1 MIVQKPKHQK
11 LKNSGYRIWHP
22 RSLEC
27 AYLPKGRYMS
37 AVRNIRMLARYNKW
51 ANNML
56 LDAIAA
62 LPPDEVIKKR
72 TAAFGGMSFAL
83 AHVVIVDQ
91 IWRAHLLGKDHG
103 FKSRTTVSP
112 DSLASLTEK
121 LNETGNWYI
130 QYADFMTEPLLN
142 EKVNFLFVDG
152 GAGEMTR
159 GDILI
164 HVCNHNTF
172 HRGHIGDMFYQSGF
186 RPPSIDLPVYFRDAF
201 NESEL
206 G

>member
-1 MIVQKPKHQK
+1 
-11 LKNSGYRIWHP
+11 
-22 RSLEC
+22 
-27 AYLPKGRYMS
+27 MS

-51 ANNML
+51 ANKML

-62 LPPDEVIKKR
+62 LPLDEVIKKR
-72 TAAFGGMSFAL
+72 AAAFGGMSFAL
-83 AHVVIVDQ
+83 AHVAIVDQ

-103 FKSRTTVSP
+103 FKSRTTDSP
-112 DSLASLTEK
+112 DSLAALTEK
-121 LNETGNWYI
+121 LNESGDWYI
-130 QYADFMTEPLLN
+130 QYADSMTKPLLN
-142 EKVNFLFVDG
+142 EKLSFLFVDG

-164 HVCNHNTF
+164 HVFNHKTF

-186 RPPSIDLPVYFRDAF
+186 RPPSIDLPVYLRDAF